1 LLEYFKGNMA
11 IVGALVI
18 PGVVLLTL
26 ILIPIFGR
34 WKLGHRFNIGFT
46 FALLI
51 GIAVLTCI
59 AFADDRHDQLYQASI
74 KLASR
79 DAERVKDLAQSK
91 GIPPAGAV
99 ALLREDAY
107 TQGPRIFARSCASCH
122 RFDGHD
128 GLGKVPTDPPTASD
142 LKHFA
147 SREWLSGL
155 LDPDKINSPHYFGG
169 TKFADGKMAKWVK
182 KNVAKYSPEQKEQL
196 RKVITALSAEANLK
210 SQQSRDAKDTAEISA
225 GRELIAG
232 TINCVECHQFHKADE
247 EATAPDLTG
256 YGSRDWLIAFMSNPA
271 HERFYG
277 KRNDRMPA
285 FVVEKVLDTRS
296 IEMVA
301 DWLRGEW
308 FEAQKLVGRGVPT
321 APH

>member
-1 LLEYFKGNMA
+1 MFLFQLLEYFKGNMA

-18 PGVVLLTL
+18 PGLVLLTL
-26 ILIPIFGR
+26 ILIPVFGR
-34 WKLGHRFNIGFT
+34 WRLGHRFNIGFT

-51 GIAVLTCI
+51 GIAVLTGM
-59 AFADDRHDQLYQASI
+59 AFADDRHDQLYQASM
-74 KLASR
+74 KLALR
-79 DAERVKDLAQSK
+79 DAERIKELAQAK

-99 ALLREDAY
+99 ALLRDDTY

-128 GLGKVPTDPPTASD
+128 GLGKVPTDAPSASD
-142 LKHFA
+142 LKDFA

-155 LDPDKINSPHYFGG
+155 LDPEKISTPRYFGG
-169 TKFADGKMAKWVK
+169 TKFADGKMIKWVK
-182 KNVAKYSPEQKEQL
+182 KHVPKYSPEQKEQL
-196 RKVITALSAEANLK
+196 RKVIIALSAEANLK
-210 SQQSRDAKDTAEISA
+210 SQQALDAKDTAEISS

-232 TINCVECHQFHKADE
+232 AINCVECHQFHKADE

-256 YGSRDWLIAFMSNPA
+256 YGSRDWLIAFISNPA

-277 KRNDRMPA
+277 KRNDGMPA
-285 FVVEKVLDTRS
+285 FVVEKVLDARS
-296 IEMVA
+296 IEMVV

-308 FEAQKLVGRGVPT
+308 FETPKDLARK
-321 APH
+321 